1 MIAVEVVIL
10 AEALDELAALPA
22 AERQAVARAIG
33 KLEVGGDQLGFPH
46 TSAIQGAA
54 STLREVRPRAGRS
67 RWRAF
72 YRRVRDQL
80 VIGAIGPEAGVDPGR
95 FRRATALAAS
105 RIDEYE
111 TSRRP

>member
-10 AEALDELAALPA
+10 AEALDELKQLPVT
-22 AERQAVARAIG
+22 ERQAVARAIG

-54 STLREVRPRAGRS
+54 TTLREVRPRAGRS

-72 YRRVRDQL
+72 YRRVGDQL
-80 VIGAIGPEAGVDPGR
+80 VVGAVGPEAGVDWAR
-95 FRRATALAAS
+95 FRRATALASS

-111 TSRRP
+111 KGTRT